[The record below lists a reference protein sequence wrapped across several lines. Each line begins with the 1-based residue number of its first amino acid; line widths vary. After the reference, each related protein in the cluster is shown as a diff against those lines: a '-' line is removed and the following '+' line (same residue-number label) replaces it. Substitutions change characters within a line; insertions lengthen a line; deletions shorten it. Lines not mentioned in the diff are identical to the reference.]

1 MKDYK
6 YKFSVVIPVYNV
18 EKFLEETVDS
28 VINQTIGFKKNI
40 QIILVNDGSP
50 DNSDE
55 ICQRYV
61 KEYPKN
67 IKYIKQENAGV
78 SAARNTG
85 IPFVEGKYVNFLDSD
100 DKWEMD
106 AFRKIYRFFEANYDE
121 VDVVSCRM
129 KRFEAS
135 NSFHAVDYKYKPGNR
150 VANLFD
156 EEEST
161 SIQLHVT
168 SSVIKEAAI
177 GDTRFVHGMKFGE
190 DGLFVNEIILKKAKL
205 GILADTLHYYRKR
218 LDQSSAVQNQRM
230 NKEYYSASPRKYYY
244 SLIDISKKNYG
255 EVIPYVQNILA
266 YDIGWRLDNEIP
278 EGVLTQEEYQDYY
291 DMLHDLFSYVD
302 EKVILTSKVHVSII
316 RKLTAMSIK
325 KNSDTFFKDMVYN
338 HEEQALYYNDIK
350 MVSLGL
356 NNNAC
361 FVNIVK
367 IKNNTLHVEGM
378 ISKWVLKATEHKT
391 KFVLFVNGKEVEPE
405 LKDFPHKTEHT
416 FFGIKTACRHFK
428 IDVPLDEHD
437 FRKEKYVE
445 LRPVIYFDD
454 MVCNVGINYGKFIA
468 NYNSFVFSYT
478 VSKPYL
484 YKCYRTC
491 MRVFKPAS
499 LLVSAATNEAKC
511 LIWLLMKKHRR
522 AFLTR
527 ILYILF
533 TLFLRGGKK
542 IWLISDRSDK
552 ANDNGEAFFKYVCQK
567 GNKKIKPIFVINK
580 DSEDEAR
587 MKKIGKVIHFDDFLY
602 RFYFLSADKIISSSG
617 GEYVINPFGGVN
629 RRYLADLMNFDYIF
643 LQHGVIMNDLS
654 AWLQKFNKNISMFI
668 TSTRME
674 YESIAETN
682 YLYDSEEVA
691 LTGLAR
697 FDELNNKAEKLVVVL
712 PTWRRSIKESYDS
725 ETKSVYYDKFNETDY
740 YKFYNSLINH
750 PRLMEKM
757 KEKGYKG
764 LFCLHPIHKEQ
775 YRDFEAN
782 DVFDIN
788 AGFVDYK
795 DIFSRAAFLITD
807 YSSVAFDFAYLR
819 KPILYA
825 QFDKEEFFEG
835 QIFDEGY
842 FSYDDDGMGPVC
854 TDLESTV
861 DEMIATLE
869 RNCELSEEYKKR
881 VETLFAYND
890 KNNSER
896 IYERIMELDS

>member
-106 AFRKIYRFFEANYDE
+106 AFRKIYRFFEAHYDE

-437 FRKEKYVE
+437 F
-445 LRPVIYFDD
+445 
-454 MVCNVGINYGKFIA
+454 
-468 NYNSFVFSYT
+468 
-478 VSKPYL
+478 
-484 YKCYRTC
+484 
-491 MRVFKPAS
+491 
-499 LLVSAATNEAKC
+499 
-511 LIWLLMKKHRR
+511 KK
-522 AFLTR
+522 
-527 ILYILF
+527 
-533 TLFLRGGKK
+533 
-542 IWLISDRSDK
+542 
-552 ANDNGEAFFKYVCQK
+552 
-567 GNKKIKPIFVINK
+567 
-580 DSEDEAR
+580 
-587 MKKIGKVIHFDDFLY
+587 
-602 RFYFLSADKIISSSG
+602 
-617 GEYVINPFGGVN
+617 
-629 RRYLADLMNFDYIF
+629 
-643 LQHGVIMNDLS
+643 
-654 AWLQKFNKNISMFI
+654 
-668 TSTRME
+668 
-674 YESIAETN
+674 
-682 YLYDSEEVA
+682 
-691 LTGLAR
+691 
-697 FDELNNKAEKLVVVL
+697 
-712 PTWRRSIKESYDS
+712 
-725 ETKSVYYDKFNETDY
+725 
-740 YKFYNSLINH
+740 
-750 PRLMEKM
+750 
-757 KEKGYKG
+757 
-764 LFCLHPIHKEQ
+764 
-775 YRDFEAN
+775 
-782 DVFDIN
+782 
-788 AGFVDYK
+788 
-795 DIFSRAAFLITD
+795 
-807 YSSVAFDFAYLR
+807 
-819 KPILYA
+819 
-825 QFDKEEFFEG
+825 
-835 QIFDEGY
+835 
-842 FSYDDDGMGPVC
+842 
-854 TDLESTV
+854 
-861 DEMIATLE
+861 
-869 RNCELSEEYKKR
+869 
-881 VETLFAYND
+881 
-890 KNNSER
+890 
-896 IYERIMELDS
+896 

>member
-106 AFRKIYRFFEANYDE
+106 AFRKIYRFFEAHYDE

-291 DMLHDLFSYVD
+291 DMLHVLFSYVD
-302 EKVILTSKVHVSII
+302 EKVILTS
-316 RKLTAMSIK
+316 
-325 KNSDTFFKDMVYN
+325 
-338 HEEQALYYNDIK
+338 
-350 MVSLGL
+350 
-356 NNNAC
+356 
-361 FVNIVK
+361 
-367 IKNNTLHVEGM
+367 
-378 ISKWVLKATEHKT
+378 
-391 KFVLFVNGKEVEPE
+391 
-405 LKDFPHKTEHT
+405 
-416 FFGIKTACRHFK
+416 
-428 IDVPLDEHD
+428 
-437 FRKEKYVE
+437 
-445 LRPVIYFDD
+445 
-454 MVCNVGINYGKFIA
+454 
-468 NYNSFVFSYT
+468 
-478 VSKPYL
+478 
-484 YKCYRTC
+484 
-491 MRVFKPAS
+491 
-499 LLVSAATNEAKC
+499 
-511 LIWLLMKKHRR
+511 
-522 AFLTR
+522 
-527 ILYILF
+527 
-533 TLFLRGGKK
+533 
-542 IWLISDRSDK
+542 
-552 ANDNGEAFFKYVCQK
+552 
-567 GNKKIKPIFVINK
+567 
-580 DSEDEAR
+580 
-587 MKKIGKVIHFDDFLY
+587 
-602 RFYFLSADKIISSSG
+602 
-617 GEYVINPFGGVN
+617 
-629 RRYLADLMNFDYIF
+629 
-643 LQHGVIMNDLS
+643 
-654 AWLQKFNKNISMFI
+654 
-668 TSTRME
+668 
-674 YESIAETN
+674 
-682 YLYDSEEVA
+682 
-691 LTGLAR
+691 
-697 FDELNNKAEKLVVVL
+697 
-712 PTWRRSIKESYDS
+712 
-725 ETKSVYYDKFNETDY
+725 
-740 YKFYNSLINH
+740 
-750 PRLMEKM
+750 
-757 KEKGYKG
+757 
-764 LFCLHPIHKEQ
+764 
-775 YRDFEAN
+775 
-782 DVFDIN
+782 
-788 AGFVDYK
+788 
-795 DIFSRAAFLITD
+795 
-807 YSSVAFDFAYLR
+807 
-819 KPILYA
+819 
-825 QFDKEEFFEG
+825 
-835 QIFDEGY
+835 
-842 FSYDDDGMGPVC
+842 
-854 TDLESTV
+854 
-861 DEMIATLE
+861 
-869 RNCELSEEYKKR
+869 
-881 VETLFAYND
+881 
-890 KNNSER
+890 
-896 IYERIMELDS
+896 